1 MLSSGQTIM
10 SKADTDFSFIYI
22 LPVVFSFVGCE
33 RGQEGG
39 QKRSKQADKIIVVGK
54 YWVGK
59 LWELR

>member
-1 MLSSGQTIM
+1 M

-33 RGQEGG
+33 SGQEGG